1 MVAIYIFMLYTNS
14 CCDIDSVE
22 TRGCYSNVGFPRSE
36 CQVRKLATS
45 HCTKNK
51 STIEVE
57 TRG

>member
-1 MVAIYIFMLYTNS
+1 MLYTNS

-45 HCTKNK
+45 HCTKNE